1 MTNVGWTR
9 VAVIVVASAFTGVGV
24 EAETRPIDVER
35 STLTVSVY
43 KSGLFSAFADN
54 HVIRAPIANGHVTDD
69 RKLGAELAVHA
80 SDLAVID
87 PSLAVEKR
95 AEVAVRMHSK
105 EVLDTAKYPEIVFA
119 STDLVAAGADRWQM
133 TGVLTLHGVS
143 RSVTGAV
150 ELHNGH
156 YRGTLSIRQRDF
168 GIQPISIAGG
178 TVKVKDEL
186 RIDFDIVTRR

>member
-1 MTNVGWTR
+1 MANVGLTR
-9 VAVIVVASAFTGVGV
+9 VAVIVVASAFTAVGV

-35 STLTVSVY
+35 STLTISVY

-54 HVIRAPIANGHVTDD
+54 HVIRAPISNGHVTDD
-69 RKLGAELAVHA
+69 RKLGAEVAVHA
-80 SDLAVID
+80 SDLTVID
-87 PSLAVEKR
+87 PSMPAEKR
-95 AEVAVRMHSK
+95 AEVAVRMHST

-119 STDLVAAGADRWQM
+119 STDLVADGADRWRM

-143 RSVTGAV
+143 RSVMGSV

-156 YRGTLSIRQRDF
+156 YRGTLSIRQRDY

-178 TVKVKDEL
+178 TVKVKDEI

>member
-1 MTNVGWTR
+1 MAKVLLTR
-9 VAVIVVASAFTGVGV
+9 VAAIVVASAFAGAGV
-24 EAETRPIDVER
+24 EAETRLIDVDR

-54 HVIRAPIANGHVTDD
+54 HVIRAPIATGQVTDD
-69 RKLGAELAVHA
+69 RKLGAEVAVHA
-80 SDLAVID
+80 ADLMVLD
-87 PSLAVEKR
+87 PSLPVEKR
-95 AEVAVRMHSK
+95 AEIAVRMHGT

-119 STDLVAAGADRWQM
+119 STDLVADGADRWQM

-143 RSVTGAV
+143 RSVMGSV
-150 ELHNGH
+150 VLQNGH

-178 TVKVKDEL
+178 TVKVKDEV
-186 RIDFDIVTRR
+186 RIDFDIVTRK